1 MKKIL
6 FGLFVGSAALLSS
19 CGGGEETVKQYDYDR
34 ADSLSVD
41 YTRQALAIRGNIKE
55 TSGFYT
61 LLNGKGAEF
70 NSSLANSPGSASKYS
85 SSFDKSVNMGIY
97 GADLNYL
104 TSYEQIEGARSTVE
118 AISKLA
124 TSLGIEKAFDKE
136 TFEAILE
143 PQDSNQVET
152 KSNLITKAFR
162 KAEDQMYSEDR
173 ALMGTLMVAGG
184 WIESTYITSS
194 LIASS
199 EIPGNELSDYWILVF
214 NYESVM
220 KMLNVFG
227 DDADAKKMRDMLQSI
242 EENVKAITDQTKLNM
257 KDVEAMKEATGKLR
271 SGLI

>member
-162 KAEDQMYSEDR
+162 KA
-173 ALMGTLMVAGG
+173 
-184 WIESTYITSS
+184 
-194 LIASS
+194 
-199 EIPGNELSDYWILVF
+199 
-214 NYESVM
+214 
-220 KMLNVFG
+220 
-227 DDADAKKMRDMLQSI
+227 
-242 EENVKAITDQTKLNM
+242 
-257 KDVEAMKEATGKLR
+257 
-271 SGLI
+271 